1 VFQIVLLPQKDY
13 WDWVRACRKYVL
25 TFGAHLTPDP
35 SAAARYMAPRQVITF
50 PNLMGAFAEGSDIQA
65 WFASNHPEVMLDPV
79 AAADPASFE
88 VELDRRVTEE
98 DRFGQKDRPFFMLWP
113 TEYPVITQRFGANAR
128 IYSRFGMPGHE
139 GVDIRALP
147 NTKIFACAEG
157 DIYRVEK
164 NPKGH
169 SYGIHVRIRH
179 QGGFRTIYG
188 HLARA
193 EVEIG
198 QHVEAGQVIG
208 TADSTGASVGS
219 HLHLSLK
226 QDHAT
231 ESGQTNYPKDIIDPT
246 KFLVWPDTAWPKTV
260 ELWGPGKCLIGA
272 HGRIGDV
279 LNEDDLRVIE
289 NARLEAL
296 VIELSESDKTIARL
310 RELQPAIFLM
320 SRLETDFSDDHISP
334 KRFVSNVQKGMD
346 ALYRHDVRYFEVA
359 PNPNLQNAG
368 WMRSWPDGAGF
379 GRWFK
384 EVTDRL
390 RDRFPDARL
399 GFPGLSPGILVP
411 GKREDQYH
419 FLDGADEAILG
430 ADWIGLNIYWTTTS
444 EMEQLSEG
452 QAYEEYRL
460 RYPNKL
466 LFVTEFGNPAE
477 NLTSSLKANQYLEF
491 YRQLR
496 ERPGIGAAFAF
507 AISAR
512 EGHTNLVWQSS
523 RVDSERMANTIGSRK
538 F

>member
-1 VFQIVLLPQKDY
+1 
-13 WDWVRACRKYVL
+13 
-25 TFGAHLTPDP
+25 
-35 SAAARYMAPRQVITF
+35 MAPRQVISF
-50 PNLMGAFAEGSDIQA
+50 PNPMGAFAEGSDIQA
-65 WFASNHPEVMLDPV
+65 WFASNHPEVMLDPIE
-79 AAADPASFE
+79 AADPASLE
-88 VELDRRVTEE
+88 AELDRRVSEE

-113 TEYPVITQRFGANAR
+113 TEYPVITQRFGANPR

-193 EVEIG
+193 EVEVG
-198 QHVEAGQVIG
+198 QHVEAGEVVG

-231 ESGQTNYPKDIIDPT
+231 DSGQTKYPKDIIDPT
-246 KFLVWPDTAWPKTV
+246 EFLVWPDTAWQKTV

-272 HGRIGDV
+272 HGRIGGG

-289 NARLEAL
+289 EARLEAL
-296 VIELSESDKTIARL
+296 VVELSESDETIARL
-310 RELQPAIFLM
+310 RELQPAIFFM
-320 SRLETDFSDDHISP
+320 ARLETDFSDDQISP
-334 KRFVSNVQKGMD
+334 KRFVSMVQKGMEV
-346 ALYRHDVRYFEVA
+346 LYRQDVRYFEVA
-359 PNPNLQNAG
+359 PNPNLQGAG
-368 WMRSWPDGAGF
+368 WKRSWPDGAGF
-379 GRWFK
+379 GTWFQD
-384 EVTDRL
+384 VTDRL
-390 RDRFPDARL
+390 RERFPDAKL
-399 GFPGLSPGILVP
+399 GFPGLSPGRGVP
-411 GKREDQYH
+411 GKREEQYH
-419 FLDGADEAILG
+419 FLEGADAAILG
-430 ADWIGLNIYWTTTS
+430 ADWVGLNIYWTTAND
-444 EMEQLSEG
+444 MEQLSEG

-460 RYPNKL
+460 RYPDKL
-466 LFVTEFGNPAE
+466 LFVTEFGNAAE
-477 NLTSSLKANQYLEF
+477 NLPSTTKANQYLEF

-496 ERPGIGAAFAF
+496 ARSGIGAAFAF
-507 AISAR
+507 AISAN
-512 EGHTNLVWQSS
+512 EGHTNLVWRSS
-523 RVDSERMANTIGSRK
+523 KADSERMANAIGSRT